1 MKKADNAKKKRPSYR
16 DFYEFARLMKMAG
29 KNICADGINK
39 EIYIHNIIGSLVP
52 DGKGWGLPH
61 MAMRDDSGYRSIFI
75 EGKDGS
81 DDESYALL
89 YADNEDEN
97 TGYRYRCYPPLRDMV
112 SILKNIYNGKK
123 DDSVEYHIVRKG
135 TLYMSWKGDVTEFVS
150 RLSEYMRE
158 IMDAFISL
166 NMTAEEIM
174 EKNLLFPM
182 CVGVTQ
188 EQSVILQ
195 KPRRNVRRSATAL
208 PCGTLNSSTDGM
220 CGQPARQE
228 RRL

>member
-135 TLYMSWKGDVTEFVS
+135 TLQTDNTDVLHVRTTISHVRGSDS
-150 RLSEYMRE
+150 RTVCDS
-158 IMDAFISL
+158 SK
-166 NMTAEEIM
+166 TAA
-174 EKNLLFPM
+174 K
-182 CVGVTQ
+182 
-188 EQSVILQ
+188 
-195 KPRRNVRRSATAL
+195 RA
-208 PCGTLNSSTDGM
+208 
-220 CGQPARQE
+220 
-228 RRL
+228 